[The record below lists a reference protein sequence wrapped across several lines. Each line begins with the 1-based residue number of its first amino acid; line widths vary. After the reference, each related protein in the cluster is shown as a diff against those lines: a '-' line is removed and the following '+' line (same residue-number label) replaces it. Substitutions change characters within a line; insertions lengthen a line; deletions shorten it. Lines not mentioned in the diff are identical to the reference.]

1 MKVSGGTFEKADYE
15 VYTGMKNLL
24 HNGRFR
30 LVVFRLELGNWRRGC
45 QFIKAC
51 VDEFGWW
58 PVIYGMD
65 FWIQGVPLI
74 RTTIAVNIVVWILM
88 WIALR

>member
-1 MKVSGGTFEKADYE
+1 MKRT
-15 VYTGMKNLL
+15 
-24 HNGRFR
+24 FR
-30 LVVFRLELGNWRRGC
+30 LVLVRMHLREMLKQLPGHAGEL
-45 QFIKAC
+45 
-51 VDEFGWW
+51 GWW